1 MAELRRQ
8 ARLQLFD
15 VVAVNALEC
24 EAGVFLFVPILT
36 GGVEARLAI
45 IDIKRAGFSDEG
57 RELGNG
63 SDVAHF
69 DGRQPVDFHE

>member
-15 VVAVNALEC
+15 FVAVNALEC
-24 EAGVFLFVPILT
+24 EAGFFLFVPIPT

-45 IDIKRAGFSDEG
+45 INIKRAGF
-57 RELGNG
+57 
-63 SDVAHF
+63 
-69 DGRQPVDFHE
+69 